1 MQDHQRKDYPMFSGL
16 IKYFPDALADVA
28 AVSMEGAH
36 KHGTFDPEGRP
47 TWDRSKSADDADA
60 LVRHLKDAGGLDGD
74 GYRHSA
80 KVAWRALAV
89 LQKEIE
95 AADGVKQG
103 AEARRPVTVDDI
115 AAASTQRD
123 KAVAEAVQVARGK
136 IVVTGDT
143 AMSAE
148 AIAQLLGVPASNIV
162 DDRLWTL
169 TRSNLAAVEDFAM
182 WLTRRPKGVLV
193 GAPYPGYELFEALE
207 EWRKQRGVD
216 TSAGGTVQS

>member
-28 AVSMEGAH
+28 AVSMEGAR
-36 KHGTFDPEGRP
+36 KHGTFDPKGRP

-95 AADGVKQG
+95 AA
-103 AEARRPVTVDDI
+103 
-115 AAASTQRD
+115 ASTQRD
-123 KAVAEAVQVARGK
+123 KTVAEAVQVAQGK

-148 AIAQLLGVPASNIV
+148 TIAQLLGVPASNIV

-169 TRSNLAAVEDFAM
+169 TRSNLAAVEDFAT
-182 WLTRRPKGVLV
+182 WLTRRPKRVLV
-193 GAPYPGYELFEALE
+193 GGAYPVYELFEALE
-207 EWRKQRGVD
+207 EWREQRRVD
-216 TSAGGTVQS
+216 TTAGGTVQS